1 MILKIAWRNIWRN
14 KIRSLVVMG
23 AIAIGIWAGIFASS
37 IANGLNKQRLD
48 NVIYSQTSHLQIHA
62 NGFTENFELNKKIE
76 GGKDILETVKSKDNV
91 LAVTGRTM
99 VTGMVSSASNGKG
112 VMIKGIDPESE
123 NTVSKMQ
130 ENVIDG
136 KYFEGMK
143 KNPIL
148 LGQSLAKKLNVK
160 VRSKVV
166 LNFQD
171 IDNEIVSSAFRVVGI
186 YKTNDARN
194 DEFSVYVRNSDL
206 DPFLGIKD
214 GDLHEIAIMLKED
227 DQLDP
232 FTAELKAEQAG
243 LLVQNWKELIPGLAA
258 ATIIAGR
265 MNYLLLAILL
275 AALSFGIINTMLMT
289 VLERVREF
297 GMLMAVGMN
306 KARVFIMIMLET
318 IFLMLTA
325 APFGMLIAWLSILYF
340 NTYGMDFS
348 AYAEGFNNV
357 GVTPIIYPYQNAD
370 YYPKVVGLVII
381 AAILASIYP
390 ALKAIRLVPAEAIRK
405 I

>member
-1 MILKIAWRNIWRN
+1 
-14 KIRSLVVMG
+14 MG

-76 GGKDILETVKSKDNV
+76 GGSDILNSVIKKDNV
-91 LAVTGRTM
+91 SAATGRTM
-99 VTGMVSSASNGKG
+99 VTGMVSSAANGQG
-112 VMIKGIDPESE
+112 VMIKGIDPELE
-123 NTVSKMQ
+123 NTVSLLK
-130 ENVIDG
+130 EHVIDG

-143 KNPIL
+143 RNPIL
-148 LGQSLAKKLNVK
+148 LGHSLAKKLNVK

-166 LNFQD
+166 VNFQD
-171 IDNEIVSSAFRVVGI
+171 VDNEIVSNAFRVVGI
-186 YKTNDARN
+186 YKTNDARS
-194 DEFSVYVRNSDL
+194 DEFSVFVRNSDL
-206 DPFLGIKD
+206 DPFLGMKE
-214 GDLHEIAIMLKED
+214 GDLHEIAIMLKD
-227 DQLDP
+227 DEQLDQ
-232 FTAELKAEQAG
+232 FTTNLKAEQAD
-243 LLVQNWKELIPGLAA
+243 LSVQNWKELIPGLAA

-357 GVTPIIYPYQNAD
+357 GVTPIIYPFQNPD

-390 ALKAIRLVPAEAIRK
+390 ALKAINLVPAEAIRK

>member
-232 FTAELKAEQAG
+232 FTVELKAEQAG